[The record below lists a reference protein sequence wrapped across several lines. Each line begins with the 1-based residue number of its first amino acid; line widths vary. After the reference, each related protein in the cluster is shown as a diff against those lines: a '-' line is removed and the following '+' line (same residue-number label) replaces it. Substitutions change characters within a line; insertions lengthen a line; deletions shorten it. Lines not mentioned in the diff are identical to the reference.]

1 MVISD
6 AEITK
11 QQHYL
16 NIITKSDNT
25 LTKSEHQCG
34 DILRILSLEPKG
46 MVLSEISD
54 KAALSIPTA
63 TKFVNNLIKEDLVLK
78 GQLKTNENGRPPA
91 VYFLNPE
98 KFYVIGV
105 EILSK
110 FLHISIW
117 THTLELIDQSIDR
130 DFSLV
135 NDPSCLNYVIDS
147 IKSLIVKSGIQNENI
162 LGVGVGMIETL
173 RSAQSMPNEFFDNRN
188 ESIETQL
195 QNALKLPVLLDSDTR
210 SIAVAEQVLGVAK
223 GQENAMVVKVSRTLG
238 LGLIVD
244 GKVLAGASGLSG
256 KLRHTQFKKG
266 NHLCYCGKKGCLGTQ
281 VGGDA
286 LRQSLVES
294 IDSDQSSIYFTKAN
308 YSKSDYHKILDASL
322 NGDELSLN
330 LVQEQGIIL
339 GEALGN
345 LVNILNPQLL
355 VIGGEFA
362 MLGDSFV
369 DAVKLGVRKTGLK
382 ENVDDCSVVLSN
394 LGRYLSS
401 KAGASM
407 FLHSYNLL
415 HRESITAGL

>member
-1 MVISD
+1 MVLSEVRIN
-6 AEITK
+6 K
-11 QQHYL
+11 QRYYL
-16 NIITKSDNT
+16 NIINKSQVQLSKAD
-25 LTKSEHQCG
+25 LQFG
-34 DILRILSLEPKG
+34 DILRILSLEPTG
-46 MVLSEISD
+46 MVLSELSD
-54 KAALSIPTA
+54 KAGLSIPTA
-63 TKFVNNLIKEDLVLK
+63 TKLVNNLIKENLVIK
-78 GQLKTNENGRPPA
+78 GQFKTNENGRPPSS
-91 VYFLNPE
+91 YYLNP
-98 KFYVIGV
+98 KRFYVIGV

-117 THTLELIDQSIDR
+117 SHTLELIDQSTDR

-135 NDPSCLNYVIDS
+135 NDPSCLHYVIDS
-147 IKSLIVKSGIQNENI
+147 IKSLIDKSGVKSENI

-173 RSAQSMPNEFFDNRN
+173 RSAHTMPTEFFDNRT

-195 QNALKLPVLLDSDTR
+195 ENALNLPVLLDSDTR
-210 SIAVAEQVLGVAK
+210 SIAVAEQVLGIAK

-238 LGLIVD
+238 LGLIID
-244 GKVLAGASGLSG
+244 GKVLSGASGLSG
-256 KLRHTQFKKG
+256 KFRHTQFNKG
-266 NHLCYCGKKGCLGTQ
+266 DLLCYCGKKGCLGTK

-294 IDSDQSSIYFTKAN
+294 IDSGQSSIYFKKNN
-308 YSKSDYHKILDASL
+308 YTETDYHKILDASL

-345 LVNILNPQLL
+345 LVNILNPELL

-369 DAVKLGVRKTGLK
+369 DAVKLGIRKTGLK
-382 ENVDDCSVVLSN
+382 ENVDDCSVVLST

-407 FLHSYNLL
+407 FLHSYKLL
-415 HRESITAGL
+415 NTDIRTEE